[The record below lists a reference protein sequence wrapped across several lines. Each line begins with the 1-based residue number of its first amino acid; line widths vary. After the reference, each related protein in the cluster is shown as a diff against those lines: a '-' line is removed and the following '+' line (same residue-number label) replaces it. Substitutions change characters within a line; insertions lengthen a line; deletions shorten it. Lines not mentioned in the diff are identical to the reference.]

1 MRCVSGGTT
10 MIRLKHLLTHVSSTA
25 WQCVDSLVF
34 HFIRYAA
41 MVREVQG
48 SGPRSLPVL
57 FHQCMLAFAER
68 YKNDITEDQREAL
81 LDLLLSHGHDQIA
94 PEIRRQL
101 LAGRGR
107 GVPLEEGGPAF
118 DGDDTMQMD

>member
-1 MRCVSGGTT
+1 
-10 MIRLKHLLTHVSSTA
+10 MIRLKHLLTRVSSTA